1 MKNAAA
7 AVPSTFSTSS
17 TFSNFSPLRRVA
29 PMTTCAAVLVA
40 VLTACGG
47 GSGGGSVVLPP
58 VSPAPPTTP
67 APVAAGTRTTV
78 ALLETTDLHF
88 NVRSYDYF
96 KLAEDKS
103 YGYERTATLINAARK
118 EFANTMLFDNG
129 DTIQGT
135 ALADYEALVS
145 RIPCTQPLSVYKAMN
160 ATGYDAG
167 TLGNHEFNYG
177 LDFLNQVIGGGL
189 DVDGVDGT
197 KKCAGPNFPMVLANV
212 QSVKSG
218 KPLLAPYTIVTK
230 QFSATGPD
238 GKTVTVPVKVG
249 VIGFTTPGILSWDKR
264 FLEGKVR
271 TEGAVESATRYIPE
285 LRAQGADIVVALQH
299 GGLDASPYSPT
310 MESPGLYLS
319 KVPGIDALMMG
330 HQHGVFPDRGTSP
343 GYKQAGVDN
352 AAGTVNGVPAVMA
365 SSWGKALGLIKL
377 ELVYDGKAWSVDKSK
392 TFVDARSTQTGK
404 DGAGKAIYVD
414 ADPSVA
420 PLIETQHQAAIT
432 YVKTPIGSTDFRMN
446 TYFADVGDPG
456 AIQIVNQAQAGYVT
470 AYIEANLPQY
480 ASLPVLSVSAPFKSG
495 YEGGRDYTDVAV
507 GNLAI
512 FNAADLYLYPNTVY
526 AVKVTGAEVKAW
538 LEAAAKRFNRIDP
551 AATADQ
557 QLIST
562 FPGYNFDMF
571 TTPDVQYEID
581 VTQAVGSRIR
591 NLSYMG
597 APIDLA
603 KEFVIATNNY
613 RATSGASFIAALD
626 GRATIYASPDANRDV
641 LIDYVKTHKTITR
654 TANGAARSW
663 RFTQVTTAG
672 NVVFTSGQGQLGAA
686 TDAGLANISL
696 LTADDG
702 SGKGR
707 SVYKLDLGH

>member
-7 AVPSTFSTSS
+7 TSL
-17 TFSNFSPLRRVA
+17 LRLA
-29 PMTTCAAVLVA
+29 PMSTCAAVIAA

-47 GSGGGSVVLPP
+47 GSGGGGTVFPP
-58 VSPAPPTTP
+58 VTSTPTTDPAP
-67 APVAAGTRTTV
+67 ASIAKGTRATV
-78 ALLETTDLHF
+78 ALLETTDLHA

-103 YGYERTATLINAARK
+103 YGYERTTTLINAARK
-118 EFANTMLFDNG
+118 EFPNTMLFDNG

-145 RIPCTQPLSVYKAMN
+145 RVPCTQPLSIYKAMN

-189 DVDGVDGT
+189 DVEGVDGT
-197 KKCAGPNFPMVLANV
+197 KKCAGPTFPMVLANV

-218 KPLLAPYTIVTK
+218 KPLLAPYAIMTK
-230 QFSATGPD
+230 QFTATAPD

-249 VIGFTTPGILSWDKR
+249 VIGFTTPGILNWDKR

-271 TEGAVESATRYIPE
+271 TEGAVEAATKYVPE
-285 LRAQGADIVVALQH
+285 LRAKGADIVVALQH

-319 KVPGIDALMMG
+319 KVAGIDALMMG
-330 HQHGVFPDRGTSP
+330 HQHGTFPDRSAKP
-343 GYKQAGVDN
+343 GYTQAGVDN

-377 ELVYDGKAWSVDKSK
+377 DLVYDGKAWGVDKAK
-392 TFVDARSTQTGK
+392 TFVEARSTQTGK
-404 DGAGKAIYVD
+404 DGAGKANYVD
-414 ADPSVA
+414 ADSSVA
-420 PLIETQHQAAIT
+420 PLVETQHQATIA
-432 YVKTPIGSTDFRMN
+432 YVKTPIGTTDFQMS

-456 AIQIVNQAQAGYVT
+456 AIQIVNQAQADYVKN
-470 AYIEANLPQY
+470 YIQANLPQY

-495 YEGGRDYTDVAV
+495 YEGARDYTDVAA
-507 GNLAI
+507 GNVAI
-512 FNAADLYLYPNTVY
+512 NNAADLYLYPNTVY
-526 AVKVTGAEVKAW
+526 AVKVTGAEIKGW

-551 AATADQ
+551 ALATDQ

-581 VTQAVGSRIR
+581 VTQAVGSRIK
-591 NLSYMG
+591 NLMYMG
-597 APIDLA
+597 APIDTA

-613 RATSGASFIAALD
+613 RATSGASFIPALD
-626 GRATIYASPDANRDV
+626 GRATIYPSPDANRDV
-641 LIDYVKTHKTITR
+641 LIAYIKAKKTITR
-654 TANGAARSW
+654 ATNGAARSW
-663 RFTQVTTAG
+663 TFTKVATAG
-672 NVVFTSGQGQLGAA
+672 NVVFSSAPNQLGAA
-686 TDAGLANISL
+686 TAAGLTNISL
-696 LTADDG
+696 LAADDG
-702 SGKGR
+702 GGKGQSR
-707 SVYKLDLGH
+707 YKLDLNP